1 MTEETLEV
9 RAYQEYLRQR
19 AMWNRSKAEQGDT
32 NAQYNL
38 GWMYDNGT
46 GVAQDYVEAVRL
58 YRLAAEQGHVSAQ
71 GYLGAMYANGEGVAQ
86 DDAEADRWFRLADED
101 EED

>member
-19 AMWNRSKAEQGDT
+19 AMWYRSKAEQGDAR
-32 NAQYNL
+32 AQTTL
-38 GWMYDNGT
+38 GWMYHYGT
-46 GVAQDYVEAVRL
+46 GVEQDHEEA
-58 YRLAAEQGHVSAQ
+58 E
-71 GYLGAMYANGEGVAQ
+71 
-86 DDAEADRWFRLADED
+86 RWYRLADED